1 MIITPYSTLAANT
14 FVAADYPALAHYF
27 PMTEP
32 TGSGGITDIAGGVIA
47 GVGIPL
53 TANADGTITNG
64 TTLTSIDAGV
74 LQSPGTKKVVL
85 IVVGKNG
92 TTTGG
97 VRFGSVTAAA
107 NQGFNVTCGLTTA
120 STPNV
125 ANGTAKVTG
134 TDGLDGV
141 ATVDQWQA
149 RCLILDFGTDGTGGT
164 YGITQLDYDGINPP
178 VQRAAVSLATVT
190 GITAIEQVISFGATS
205 IPALIQLWY
214 FNAVPEDFKAAT
226 VWTYANAVAG
236 DKTVYPGWKGRS

>member
-1 MIITPYSTLAANT
+1 MIIKPFSAIAADT
-14 FVAADYPALAHYF
+14 FVASDYPALAHYF

-32 TGSGGITDIAGGVIA
+32 TGSGGLTDIANGMLV
-47 GVGIPL
+47 GVGTSI
-53 TANADGTITNG
+53 TANADGTITPGAVIN
-64 TTLTSIDAGV
+64 TLDAGV
-74 LQSPGTKKVVL
+74 LRSPGTKKVVM

-97 VRFGSVTAAA
+97 IRFGSVTAAA
-107 NQGFNVTCGLTTA
+107 NSGFNITTGLTTA

-190 GITAIEQVISFGATS
+190 GITAIEQTLSLGVTS
-205 IPALIQLWY
+205 NSALIQVWH
-214 FNAVPEDFKAAT
+214 FNAVPGDFKAAT